1 MGVLTSMSDIRTKL
15 LLGTSI
21 GALAMIF
28 VMAVGVD
35 AFNTESTI
43 AVQSGT
49 LNGHA
54 TVMAI
59 HPDGS
64 ISYVQTDNIIVDAG
78 VDVAIDNLFDAT
90 AAAAAT
96 PFDCIEMGSG
106 AGTSTTALDAALG
119 AAGPICSGAATN
131 PVAAPNAAV
140 DIVSVFPAL
149 VAADMTDGGQ
159 TTVTITEVVL
169 ENSSGVIISHV
180 ELTTDIGAVVGT
192 IVTITYT
199 MTLT

>member
-1 MGVLTSMSDIRTKL
+1 MRVLTSMSDIRTKL

-43 AVQSGT
+43 AVQSGA

-64 ISYVQTDNIIVDAG
+64 TSYVQTDNIIVDAG
-78 VDVAIDNLFDAT
+78 VDIAIQNLFDGT
-90 AAAAAT
+90 AIGVAI

-106 AGTSTTALDAALG
+106 AGTSTTGNDADLTTAG
-119 AAGPICSGAATN
+119 AVCSGATSNTQTA
-131 PVAAPNAAV
+131 PGAAI

-149 VAADMTDGGQ
+149 VSTDMTDGPQ
-159 TTVTITEVVL
+159 TTVTITEATL
-169 ENSSGVIISHV
+169 ENSNGVNICHV
-180 ELTTDIGAVVGT
+180 LLGSPVGAVVGT